1 MANNNKDSITNVW
14 VFGYGSL
21 MWGNW
26 ETEFQ
31 GICMGKAILKGYHRS
46 FNKKSTRN
54 WGTTDVPC
62 PTLGL
67 EKSNEEECIGFV
79 FKFNNNQRKA
89 IEVYLKK
96 REGESFHLVEIEV
109 ELEDGQKEMVLT
121 PINRP
126 EMSTYIDNTNI
137 NTLVDMVQNARG
149 KDGSCF
155 EYIQNIHTKCKEF
168 EIKDEYVQKMWE
180 GINYDVSTPKEVLE

>member
-1 MANNNKDSITNVW
+1 MSSNNKKESVS

-21 MWGNW
+21 MWDGW
-26 ETEFQ
+26 EMQFQ
-31 GICMGKAILKGYHRS
+31 GICVGKAILKGYHRS

-67 EKSNEEECIGFV
+67 EKSNGEECVGLV
-79 FKFNNNQRKA
+79 FKFYNNQRDA

-96 REGESFHLVEIEV
+96 REGISFQLVEIEV
-109 ELEDGQKEMVLT
+109 ELKRGQKEMVLT
-121 PINRP
+121 SINRP
-126 EMSTYIDNTNI
+126 EMSTYIDVTNF
-137 NTLVDMVQNARG
+137 NTLVDMVQNASG

-155 EYIQNIHTKCKEF
+155 EYIKNIHMKCKELNI
-168 EIKDEYVQKMWE
+168 EDDYVQKMWE
-180 GINYDVSTPKEVLE
+180 GINYDVA